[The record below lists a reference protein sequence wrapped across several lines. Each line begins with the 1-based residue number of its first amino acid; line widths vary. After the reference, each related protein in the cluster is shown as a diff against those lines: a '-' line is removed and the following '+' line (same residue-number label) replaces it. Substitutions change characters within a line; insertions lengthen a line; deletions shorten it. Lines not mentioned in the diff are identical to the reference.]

1 MRPAAAIQERTHALW
16 DTLADFEASQADEA
30 LLHLMAELCGLVEAQ
45 NAVWVGAVRLARN
58 VPGDPVKG
66 WRPRTVRHLHGAPS
80 LRDAVQ
86 EQTEKLE
93 TGDVDETTLRN
104 VAGAGTFRVNRL
116 VDLVSPEWFD
126 SDYCRDY
133 YHGAGIAD
141 AIWAGVPTNEDT
153 ESYFGIKR
161 HTGHPPFTVEEREAV
176 AHVLR
181 GLKWFLRQQMLSH
194 GLLVANAP
202 LTPVEREVL
211 QGLLSGQSEKGIAA
225 AQGQSHHTTHGYVT
239 SIYRKYG
246 VNNRAALM
254 ALWLGRS
261 RPPN

>member
-1 MRPAAAIQERTHALW
+1 MPPKGNHHERTHALW
-16 DTLADFEASQADEA
+16 NKLADFEASQADEA
-30 LLHLMAELCGLVEAQ
+30 LRHLMAELCDLVEAQ
-45 NAVWVGAVRLARN
+45 NAVWVGAVRLAGN
-58 VPGDPVKG
+58 FPGDPVNG
-66 WRPRTVRHLHGAPS
+66 WRPRTVVHMQPTRPML
-80 LRDAVQ
+80 DAVR

-93 TGDVDETTLRN
+93 TGDVDETILRN

-116 VDLVSPEWFD
+116 VDLVSPRWFE
-126 SDYCRDY
+126 SDYCRDH
-133 YHGAGIAD
+133 YHGVGITD
-141 AIWAGVPTNEDT
+141 TIWAGIPINEDT

-161 HTGHPPFTVEEREAV
+161 HTDHPPFTEEEREVV
-176 AHVLR
+176 AYALR

-202 LTPVEREVL
+202 LTPVERQVL
-211 QGLLSGQSEKGIAA
+211 HGLLSGQSEKEIAA

-254 ALWLGRS
+254 ALWLGKT
-261 RPPN
+261 